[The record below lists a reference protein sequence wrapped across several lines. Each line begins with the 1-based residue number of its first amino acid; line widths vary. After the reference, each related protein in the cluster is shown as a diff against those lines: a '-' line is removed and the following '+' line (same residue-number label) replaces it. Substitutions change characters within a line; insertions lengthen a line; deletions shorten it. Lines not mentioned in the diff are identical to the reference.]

1 MKNRGLFETL
11 ELLLN
16 FILTVTIFALILMDS
31 FLMFFKNLKSSI
43 QIFDLTISFDQNPY
57 LN

>member
-16 FILTVTIFALILMDS
+16 FILTVTIFALILIDS
-31 FLMFFKNLKSSI
+31 FLMFFKNLKSDEGRFS
-43 QIFDLTISFDQNPY
+43 
-57 LN
+57 